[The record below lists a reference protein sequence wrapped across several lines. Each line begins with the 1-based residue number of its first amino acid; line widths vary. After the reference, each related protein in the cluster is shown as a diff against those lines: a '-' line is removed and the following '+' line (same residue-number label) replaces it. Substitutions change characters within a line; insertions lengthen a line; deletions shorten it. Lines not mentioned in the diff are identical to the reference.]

1 MVENLLIAI
10 QDPQLVASLVDLD
23 TWRNDP
29 WRAAGRLLPDLALY
43 TGGTVTAAVRGARAG
58 SQVSMPAAFRGA
70 VAGSAR
76 ATWANSTLVAA
87 ARAMSTSVSGFWNG
101 RVLAINWADDTGM
114 LDNHRVSPQPAHTQH
129 RRRADRR
136 CGAADSS
143 LRGHAGTW
151 TLSSTGQVA
160 VVCRCSGSAQ
170 VRATS
175 AGGAVGRPGVGPVAV
190 GVDVGGDLGAG
201 GLDGLPAGEP
211 GAALRE
217 LPEPGPDERL
227 GLEVAGAAAA
237 AGDAAGRQVLAEVRA
252 GELAAVVGS
261 EGQTPGVTERAR
273 TAASTEAI
281 TSSVRVRRSR
291 VQPATSRVQQSTAT
305 CR

>member
-1 MVENLLIAI
+1 
-10 QDPQLVASLVDLD
+10 VASLVDLD

-114 LDNHRVSPQPAHTQH
+114 LDNHRVSPQPAHAQH

-143 LRGHAGTW
+143 LRGHAVTW

-175 AGGAVGRPGVGPVAV
+175 AGVRWAGPEWGRW
-190 GVDVGGDLGAG
+190 
-201 GLDGLPAGEP
+201 
-211 GAALRE
+211 R
-217 LPEPGPDERL
+217 
-227 GLEVAGAAAA
+227 
-237 AGDAAGRQVLAEVRA
+237 
-252 GELAAVVGS
+252 
-261 EGQTPGVTERAR
+261 
-273 TAASTEAI
+273 
-281 TSSVRVRRSR
+281 
-291 VQPATSRVQQSTAT
+291 
-305 CR
+305 